1 MTSGI
6 FFCWSFVFNLEQAGF
21 VTLKVYDI
29 LGNEVAV
36 LVKGNLEKGTH
47 EFIFEASIVN
57 SDVYFYR
64 LEAGAFTQVKKMTL
78 LK

>member
-21 VTLKVYDI
+21 VTLKIYDI

-36 LVKGNLEKGTH
+36 LVRGNLEKGIH
-47 EFIFEASIVN
+47 EVDFNA
-57 SDVYFYR
+57 
-64 LEAGAFTQVKKMTL
+64 
-78 LK
+78 

>member
-21 VTLKVYDI
+21 VTLKIYDI

-36 LVKGNLEKGTH
+36 LVRGNLEKGIH
-47 EFIFEASIVN
+47 EVDFNASIMN
-57 SDVYFYR
+57 SGVHFYR

>member
-29 LGNEVAV
+29 LGTEVATI
-36 LVKGNLEKGTH
+36 VKGNLEKGIH
-47 EFIFEASIVN
+47 EVDFNASIVN
-57 SDVYFYR
+57 SGVYFYR
-64 LEAGAFTQVKKMTL
+64 LEAGSFAQVKKMTL

>member
-21 VTLKVYDI
+21 VILKVYDI
-29 LGNEVAV
+29 LGTEVAT
-36 LVKGNLEKGTH
+36 LVRGNLEEGIH

-57 SDVYFYR
+57 SGIYFFR
-64 LEAGAFTQVKKMTL
+64 LKAGAFTQVKKMTL

>member
-1 MTSGI
+1 M
-6 FFCWSFVFNLEQAGF
+6 EEAGY

-36 LVKGNLEKGTH
+36 LVKGNLEKGIH
-47 EFIFEASIVN
+47 EVDFNASIVN
-57 SDVYFYR
+57 SGVYFYR

>member
-1 MTSGI
+1 
-6 FFCWSFVFNLEQAGF
+6 LEEAGY

-36 LVKGNLEKGTH
+36 LVKGNLEKGIH
-47 EFIFEASIVN
+47 EVDFNASIVN
-57 SDVYFYR
+57 SGVYFYR
-64 LEAGAFTQVKKMTL
+64 LEAGAFTQVKKMTF

>member
-6 FFCWSFVFNLEQAGF
+6 FICWSFVFNLEQAGF

-29 LGNEVAV
+29 LGTEVATI
-36 LVKGNLEKGTH
+36 VKGNLEKGIY
-47 EFIFEASIVN
+47 EFIFEASIVD
-57 SDVYFYR
+57 SGVYFYR
-64 LEAGAFTQVKKMTL
+64 LEAGAFTQVKKMTQ